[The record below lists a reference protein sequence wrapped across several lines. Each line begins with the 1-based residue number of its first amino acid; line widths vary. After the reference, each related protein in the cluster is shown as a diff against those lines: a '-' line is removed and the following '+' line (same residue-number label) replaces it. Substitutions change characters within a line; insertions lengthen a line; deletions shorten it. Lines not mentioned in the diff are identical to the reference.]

1 MRGEPHL
8 ADTHTTDLKIKADIS
23 DVQNKIKIVNQL
35 VDNLQKNLDKV
46 SAKSANNNQTVSGKD
61 TTNLANQ
68 TSQIQALSA
77 SINQLNQKI
86 SGSYGESSGGK
97 EITKAITD
105 LSKQVNATFKKSG
118 FNANT
123 NGINTSDKYK
133 QVMTNKVNP
142 TKSFIYNPYSDD
154 PALQQLQAQKAQNK
168 IDLKNLG
175 SDVNNTRGSA
185 RRTQGRMETTLG
197 TGVISYERKR
207 EYEQSFKQ
215 GMQRVDI
222 NSRQVNSQN
231 ELHQSNLDRYKSEY
245 NTIRNKQLEGT
256 SSKSENAKANILKQQ
271 IKEEQNTI
279 SKLKEFSAALDT
291 AKSTIASSSTTLD
304 TSTSAGGGV
313 SVAPDKDSF
322 MGRLKARST
331 SLAIAGTSAVA
342 SQLSQQNQT
351 GLDNRLSME
360 ESIDPILYSTKAG
373 KNGDNKLI
381 NGLAQKGINNG
392 TGYSSKD
399 MATFASAYTSSTGRD
414 DYGKGADAWSK
425 FSRYSGAGKESTL
438 SLETAL
444 GNVGAGKNASSVTK
458 TIQSN
463 IVASGM
469 QERAQSQVD
478 ALTSYANNV
487 QNSGLSM
494 TGQDVKNAS
503 AMQAIMAKEGGSK
516 FQGEA
521 GGKVMQQVTGAL
533 TNNNDPVIRS
543 LYADKYGS
551 ARYAGI
557 NGSVRLQ
564 LDQEKGKSDI
574 TKLPLEQMRRR
585 FANNPLSEAR
595 ILKGANQDMSM
606 TDAYE
611 FAKMNNK
618 GDLDPKHIKAYL
630 KKHKNEGN
638 NAKLYKKYTESGNNK
653 YKATKERDANVTS
666 EATDKGRGIIANTF
680 ANHPIASVMASSAGG
695 AIVSGLLGKIGGIG
709 IGALSSTLGKRY
721 AGTAAG
727 SLLTK
732 VGTFFGAKGA
742 GEAAETTAKSTG
754 IFSKGKS
761 LLSSGLS
768 KLEGTKVGAKY
779 GPKLARITR
788 GSTNGLLAKATRVT
802 RKGSNLLREGVQAT
816 KNTISDARIKARG
829 GMLYDTGKGGSLL
842 SKAEDVAK
850 YGKSL
855 ITKGAGKSGT
865 VLSKVGELAKGS
877 KFLRTGSKL
886 LGKAAVPIAVA
897 STAIDAVSGIMHS
910 KKGSKDRYK
919 KVAGAVGSGAGSWG
933 GMSAGAAAGTAIMP
947 GIGTLIG
954 GGIGALAG
962 GKIGQ
967 SVFSSIG
974 GLFHDLTHK
983 KKAKPATKAEKA
995 KLQKIFG
1002 APNPKKALKKVN
1014 SILFGSNKSTKEKSS
1029 EKQKKDKKTKS
1040 IISEEK
1046 SLLKGFNDMLDKA
1059 MRVIKE
1065 AKSINADGSSDSGD
1079 SDTVD
1084 DGGDTGAPA
1093 GKGAARWKDKIKQAA
1108 KAMGEKV
1115 TDEEVNK
1122 IINVI
1127 QNESSGNEK
1136 QPQTIKDHNSEI
1148 GQPAQGLLQ
1157 YVPDTFKRYAVS
1169 GHTNIY
1175 SGYDQL
1181 LAMFNDST
1189 WRRDLTMGGWAP
1201 SGARIKNA
1209 KGGIYNSATPRGL
1222 YDIIGE
1228 DGMEAAV
1235 PLSSKHYRDGQR
1247 MLDKIS
1253 PALGRVSL
1261 DPSVLSGLTAGSTSA
1276 SFNPSV
1282 NINVSV
1288 PAGANGNDI
1297 ASSVNQGVSD
1307 ALINTMKTMN
1317 NYFSQATIQ

>member
-46 SAKSANNNQTVSGKD
+46 SAKSANNNQTVSSKD

-97 EITKAITD
+97 EVTKAITN
-105 LSKQVNATFKKSG
+105 LTKQVNDAFKKSG
-118 FNANT
+118 FNSRT
-123 NGINTSDKYK
+123 NGINTSDQYK
-133 QVMTNKVNP
+133 KVMTNKVNP
-142 TKSFIYNPYSDD
+142 TKSFVYNPYSDD

-231 ELHQSNLDRYKSEY
+231 QLHQSNLDRYKSEY

-313 SVAPDKDSF
+313 TVAPDKDSF

-360 ESIDPILYSTKAG
+360 ESIDPILYSTKSG

-381 NGLAQKGINNG
+381 NAMAQKGINNG

-399 MATFASAYTSSTGRD
+399 MVTFASAYTSSTGRD
-414 DYGKGADAWSK
+414 DYDKGADAWSK
-425 FSRYSGAGKESTL
+425 FARYSGAGKESTL

-503 AMQAIMAKEGGSK
+503 AMQGIMAETKK
-516 FQGEA
+516 PNLQGQA
-521 GGKVMQQVTGAL
+521 GGRVMQQFTGAL

-557 NGSVRLQ
+557 NGSVRMQ
-564 LDQEKGKSDI
+564 LDQEKGKEDI
-574 TKLPLEQMRRR
+574 TKLPTEELNRR
-585 FANNPLSEAR
+585 AHYNPETEAR
-595 ILKGANQDMSM
+595 IIKKASPDMSM
-606 TDAYE
+606 TDAYAM
-611 FAKMNNK
+611 AKLNISGKMDK
-618 GDLDPKHIKAYL
+618 KHIAAYL
-630 KKHKNEGN
+630 KKHKNDGN
-638 NAKLYKKYTESGNNK
+638 NAKLYKKYAESGNNK
-653 YKATKERDANVTS
+653 SKAVKERDDNVTS

-695 AIVSGLLGKIGGIG
+695 AIASGLLGKIGGIG

-721 AGTAAG
+721 VGTAAG
-727 SLLTK
+727 SILTK

-742 GEAAETTAKSTG
+742 GEAAKA
-754 IFSKGKS
+754 
-761 LLSSGLS
+761 
-768 KLEGTKVGAKY
+768 TK
-779 GPKLARITR
+779 
-788 GSTNGLLAKATRVT
+788 GSTTGLFTKATRIP
-802 RKGSNLLREGVQAT
+802 RKGSSLLREGVQAT
-816 KNTISDARIKARG
+816 KNTINSAKIKARG

-850 YGKSL
+850 SGKSL
-855 ITKGAGKSGT
+855 LTKGAGKSGT
-865 VLSKVGELAKGS
+865 VLSKVGEVAKGS
-877 KFLRTGSKL
+877 KFLKTGSKL

-962 GKIGQ
+962 GKIGH

-1014 SILFGSNKSTKEKSS
+1014 SILFGSSKSVKEKSS
-1029 EKQKKDKKTKS
+1029 ENQKKDKKTKS
-1040 IISEEK
+1040 VISEEK

-1065 AKSINADGSSDSGD
+1065 AKSINADGSSGSGG

-1084 DGGDTGAPA
+1084 DGGDTDAPA
-1093 GKGAARWKDKIKQAA
+1093 GTGAARWKDKIKQAA

-1127 QNESSGNEK
+1127 QNESGGNEK

-1169 GHTNIY
+1169 GHTSIY

-1201 SGARIKNA
+1201 SGARVKNA

-1222 YDIIGE
+1222 NDIIGE

-1235 PLSSKHYRDGQR
+1235 PLSSKHYHDGQR

-1261 DPSVLSGLTAGSTSA
+1261 DPSVLSGLTTGSTSA

-1307 ALINTMKTMN
+1307 ALLNTMKTMN
-1317 NYFSQATIQ
+1317 NYFSQSRI